1 MTGLNGATNRKGSEA
16 NGVKSK
22 EENGVKPKEVNGVKS
37 KGEVKVVK
45 SNGENVTSSQHE
57 KRSSVHAILAGEDPT
72 K

>member
-16 NGVKSK
+16 
-22 EENGVKPKEVNGVKS
+22 NGVKPKEVNGVKS